1 MVVIRYKQTNV
12 EQKTNYELKKL
23 EKLCLLVSDKGCQRK
38 KKKLRKKNNNNKK
51 TINIK
56 MNKKQYLIPA
66 VQVKMVAV
74 ENGFQLSLSE
84 IERIQVDNVV
94 AF

>member
-1 MVVIRYKQTNV
+1 
-12 EQKTNYELKKL
+12 
-23 EKLCLLVSDKGCQRK
+23 
-38 KKKLRKKNNNNKK
+38 
-51 TINIK
+51 

>member
-38 KKKLRKKNNNNKK
+38 KKIKKENNNNKK
-51 TINIK
+51 
-56 MNKKQYLIPA
+56 
-66 VQVKMVAV
+66 
-74 ENGFQLSLSE
+74 QLTSK
-84 IERIQVDNVV
+84 
-94 AF
+94 